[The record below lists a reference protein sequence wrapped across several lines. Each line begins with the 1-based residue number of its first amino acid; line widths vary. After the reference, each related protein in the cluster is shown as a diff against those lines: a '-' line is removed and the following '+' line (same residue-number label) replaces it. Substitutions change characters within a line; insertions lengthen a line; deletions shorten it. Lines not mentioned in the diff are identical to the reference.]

1 MRKLVLSALIG
12 VMKKYDDNPVL
23 GNRAFAEFHQRLS
36 HKVLLLCKKI
46 CWRFNLTANIETSE
60 DLSQETLIKFFLNIR
75 KFDES
80 MYVDESSL
88 LRGVMFWMVKIATH
102 LHSEILRKAIAAQE
116 YSNDVIKNS
125 NYNETTKGPDVL
137 DYDNLIIFLKAI
149 GEKGVKIKRSR
160 YNQLIDSLPERD
172 HDILMTYMRFYPN
185 RPPRQE
191 IRQLAKEY
199 GLKID
204 SIRSIKKRTFDSLK
218 TKVLD
223 LVQRSMVQNIKHG
236 AYDLKQ

>member
-1 MRKLVLSALIG
+1 MKKPIISALIG
-12 VMKKYDDNPVL
+12 VMKKYNDNPAL

-46 CWRFNLTANIETSE
+46 CWRFNLTANIESSE
-60 DLSQETLIKFFLNIR
+60 DLSQETFIKFFLNIR

-80 MYVDESSL
+80 MYEDESSL
-88 LRGVMFWMVKIATH
+88 LRGVMFWMVKIATQ

-116 YSNDVIKNS
+116 YSNEVVKNRKQHFAGEDADIVD
-125 NYNETTKGPDVL
+125 NEK
-137 DYDNLIIFLKAI
+137 LIIFLKAI

-160 YNQLIDSLPERD
+160 YIQLIDSLPERD
-172 HDILMTYMRFYPN
+172 RDILMIYMRHHPN

-191 IRQLAKEY
+191 IRLLAKEY
-199 GLKID
+199 RLKID

-223 LVQRSMVQNIKHG
+223 LVQRSMVQNMKPE
-236 AYDLKQ
+236 AYGLKQ